1 VSIRYEAIPSRF
13 QWLHPAFGSNTSTW
27 TESFPLGRTT
37 DPDTVKQLN
46 LPPFFLAN
54 AENDFGLEVHAEE
67 LAAQLRT
74 GGVQVDTKIITGT
87 SHLTI
92 HTGVGKDGSEA
103 TKQMLPL
110 ITKFFNEV
118 TGEPKT
124 R

>member
-1 VSIRYEAIPSRF
+1 MTIRYEAIPSRF
-13 QWLHPAFGSNTSTW
+13 QWLHPAFGSDTSTW

-37 DPDTVKQLN
+37 DPDTVKQLK

-54 AENDFGLEVHAEE
+54 AETDFGLEVHAEE

-87 SHLTI
+87 SHMTI
-92 HTGVGKDGSEA
+92 HTGIGKDGSES